1 MLRASS
7 ASELHAQGAPL
18 RVAHGR
24 RARAHVALVLLM
36 VQLTG
41 CYQYVPVGTPQLPAG
56 ALVSVGLNDRGR
68 VELAD
73 RIGPGVRN
81 LGGSIVTTTDSA
93 MVLAVS
99 TVDYMDVPVPVRW
112 NGERVLLSREFLNEV
127 RERRLS
133 RSRSLIMAGV
143 LTVGA
148 VVVST
153 LALTGFGSSS
163 ETGRSGEG
171 DTHQ

>member
-1 MLRASS
+1 MSSGRA
-7 ASELHAQGAPL
+7 A
-18 RVAHGR
+18 
-24 RARAHVALVLLM
+24 RARVALVLLLL
-36 VQLTG
+36 QLTG
-41 CYQYVPVGTPQLPAG
+41 CYQYVPVRTPQLPAG

-68 VELAD
+68 VELAE
-73 RIGPGVRN
+73 RIGPGVRH
-81 LGGSIVTTTDSA
+81 LGGAVVTTSDSA

-112 NGERVLLSREFLNEV
+112 NGERVQLSRQFLNEV

-143 LTVGA
+143 LTIGA
-148 VVVST
+148 ALVST
-153 LALTGFGSSS
+153 LALTGFGSNS
-163 ETGRSGEG
+163 EPDRPGGG